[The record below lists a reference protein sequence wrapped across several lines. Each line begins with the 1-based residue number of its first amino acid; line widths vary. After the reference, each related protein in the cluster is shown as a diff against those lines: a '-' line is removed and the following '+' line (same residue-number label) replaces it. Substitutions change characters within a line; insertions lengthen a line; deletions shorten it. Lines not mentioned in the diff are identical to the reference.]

1 MKNQNNPFIV
11 NNSLI
16 IKDELIS
23 IIEEILYNEEKIKME
38 TILKNF

>member
-1 MKNQNNPFIV
+1 MKNQNNPFIL

>member
-1 MKNQNNPFIV
+1 MKNQNNHFIL